1 MSDITL
7 LSIVDSEDKTIFED
21 DNYIIPLYQR
31 AFAWSDKEITQLI
44 DDIYD
49 FEAEKYYIGSLIIN
63 VNSNGLY
70 EVIDGQQRLAALYLL
85 LNYLGYRWEKDRLRY
100 ECREKSNYTLNSLL
114 PDEDDKNKPV
124 DEDKIEQTLIKGR
137 DIIDQKFRA
146 DKIDTEKFKEKLKNV
161 KLFRIEVPPHTDLNR
176 YFEIMNVRGEQLAQH
191 DILKA
196 ELIGMMDQSDAD
208 AQKAFS
214 VVWDACRN
222 MDGYVQMH
230 FTKQQREALFGGDW
244 DWLNIDNIF
253 SLKSDDCSVHPQTAI
268 KIIEN
273 KEPIQV
279 WDGDDE
285 AGNRIR
291 FESIIDFPFF
301 LLHVLKVFVSVEFNE
316 YFSAIPE
323 LLDDKKLLKTFT
335 DIIDKW
341 KSNGK
346 SSKEF
351 SLKFIKYLL
360 KCRFL
365 FDKYIIKREYK
376 NEDTTGSWSLKELKV
391 SGARSK
397 KKPYYRDTYFGEL
410 NEWKTTYSS
419 RTVTNLML
427 QSCLRVSY
435 TSPKI
440 MHWITELLKWLN
452 VDDNLKKLSQFESQI
467 EIIAQKPVIKFITDK
482 NYTQGV
488 NTPHIVLN
496 YLDYLLW
503 TKRSDAKYKGSGFVG
518 GFNNGGRDA
527 LKGDNSISNGAYWG
541 FIAKGEDND
550 EVRNRAAKMMLGAN
564 GYDGCPWNPLQ
575 NVNYVSCHD
584 NYTLFDQLNYT
595 LSDDG
600 GVTEPDIKTVAKAS
614 VSVNGMVLMS
624 NGISFINGGEELFR
638 TKIEYA
644 EKTQPDEVMMYGKR
658 ITHNSYKSSD
668 LTNAYDYS
676 RKAELYDYF
685 KMYCDLIDLKKELS
699 FSQEIVTWDDSTRT
713 YESGDAVNL
722 ETVNTHDCQ
731 LAIYRKGKDGSAY
744 HVLLTARKDAGT
756 YYCEGTTVFNNS
768 GSEVNSAQ
776 DGFDANGPYSLVIIK
791 G

>member
-7 LSIVDSEDKTIFED
+7 LSIIDSEDKTIFED

-49 FEAEKYYIGSLIIN
+49 FEADKYYIGSLIIN
-63 VNSNGLY
+63 INSNGLY
-70 EVIDGQQRLAALYLL
+70 EVIDGQQRLTALFLL
-85 LNYLGYRWEKDRLRY
+85 LNYLGYRWKEDRLRY
-100 ECREKSNYTLNSLL
+100 ECREKSNYTLNFLNSLL
-114 PDEDDKNKPV
+114 PNEGYKNKLV
-124 DEDKIEQTLIKGR
+124 DEDKIEQALIKGW

-176 YFEIMNVRGEQLAQH
+176 YFEIMNVRGEQLEQH

-196 ELIGMMDQSDAD
+196 KLMKPLEANEQI
-208 AQKAFS
+208 AFS
-214 VVWDACRN
+214 IVWNACRDMN
-222 MDGYVQMH
+222 GYVQMH
-230 FTKQQREALFGGDW
+230 FNKQQRELLFGGDW

-253 SLKSDDCSVHPQTAI
+253 SLTADDGSVHPQTAI

-301 LLHVLKVFVSVEFNE
+301 LLHVLKVFVATEFNE

-335 DIIDKW
+335 NIIDKL
-341 KSNGK
+341 KSN
-346 SSKEF
+346 KEF

-410 NEWKTTYSS
+410 NEWKTTYSP

-435 TSPKI
+435 TSQKI

-452 VDDNLKKLSQFESQI
+452 VDDNLKKLSQFENQI
-467 EIIAQKPVIKFITDK
+467 EIIAQEPVIKFITDK
-482 NYTQGV
+482 DYMQGV

-503 TKRSDAKYKGSGFVG
+503 TKRSDDEYKGLNFDEFSFE
-518 GFNNGGRDA
+518 FR
-527 LKGDNSISNGAYWG
+527 NSVEHWYPQHPSSQSFDSWADVDKFGNLCI
-541 FIAKGEDND
+541 IQ
-550 EVRNRAAKMMLGAN
+550 R
-564 GYDGCPWNPLQ
+564 
-575 NVNYVSCHD
+575 NVNSKFS
-584 NYTLFDQLNYT
+584 N
-595 LSDDG
+595 LSP
-600 GVTEPDIKTVAKAS
+600 TS
-614 VSVNGMVLMS
+614 
-624 NGISFINGGEELFR
+624 
-638 TKIEYA
+638 
-644 EKTQPDEVMMYGKR
+644 
-658 ITHNSYKSSD
+658 
-668 LTNAYDYS
+668 
-676 RKAELYDYF
+676 
-685 KMYCDLIDLKKELS
+685 KK
-699 FSQEIVTWDDSTRT
+699 
-713 YESGDAVNL
+713 
-722 ETVNTHDCQ
+722 
-731 LAIYRKGKDGSAY
+731 
-744 HVLLTARKDAGT
+744 GT
-756 YYCEGTTVFNNS
+756 YHQMIEKGSLKMRVMSALTKDDTAWKETICDDHEGKMLKLLKVACNI
-768 GSEVNSAQ
+768 A
-776 DGFDANGPYSLVIIK
+776 
-791 G
+791 

>member
-7 LSIVDSEDKTIFED
+7 LSIIDSKDKTIFED

-31 AFAWSDKEITQLI
+31 AFAWSDKEISQLI

-70 EVIDGQQRLAALYLL
+70 EVIDGQQRLTALYLL
-85 LNYLGYRWEKDRLRY
+85 LNYLGYRWKEERLRY
-100 ECREKSNYTLNSLL
+100 ECREKSNYTLNFLNSLS
-114 PDEDDKNKPV
+114 PNEDNRNKSV
-124 DEDKIEQTLIKGR
+124 DEDKIEQNLIKGL
-137 DIIDQKFRA
+137 DIIEQKFRA
-146 DKIDTEKFKEKLKNV
+146 DKINAQKFKEKLKNV

-176 YFEIMNVRGEQLAQH
+176 YFEIMNVRGEQLEQH

-196 ELIGMMDQSDAD
+196 KLMEPLGPDEQT
-208 AQKAFS
+208 AFS
-214 VVWDACRN
+214 IVWDACRD
-222 MDGYVQMH
+222 MSGYVQMH
-230 FTKQQREALFGGDW
+230 FNKQQRELLFGGDW
-244 DWLNIDNIF
+244 DWLNIDNVF
-253 SLKSDDCSVHPQTAI
+253 SLKVDDGNVHPQTAI

-301 LLHVLKVFVSVEFNE
+301 LLHVLKVFVATEFNE

-335 DIIDKW
+335 NIIDKL
-341 KSNGK
+341 KSN
-346 SSKEF
+346 KEF

-410 NEWKTTYSS
+410 NEWKTTYSP

-452 VDDNLKKLSQFESQI
+452 VDDNLKKLSQFENQI
-467 EIIAQKPVIKFITDK
+467 EIIAQEPVIKFITDK
-482 NYTQGV
+482 NYMQGV

-503 TKRSDAKYKGSGFVG
+503 TKRSDDEYKGLNFDEFSFE
-518 GFNNGGRDA
+518 FR
-527 LKGDNSISNGAYWG
+527 NSVEHWYPQHPSSQSFDSWADVDKFGNLCI
-541 FIAKGEDND
+541 IQ
-550 EVRNRAAKMMLGAN
+550 R
-564 GYDGCPWNPLQ
+564 
-575 NVNYVSCHD
+575 NVNSKFS
-584 NYTLFDQLNYT
+584 N
-595 LSDDG
+595 LS
-600 GVTEPDIKTVAKAS
+600 PAS
-614 VSVNGMVLMS
+614 KKDTYRQMIEKGSLKLRLMS
-624 NGISFINGGEELFR
+624 SITEDDAEWKETICGKHEEAML
-638 TKIEYA
+638 KLL
-644 EKTQPDEVMMYGKR
+644 K
-658 ITHNSYKSSD
+658 
-668 LTNAYDYS
+668 NACNM
-676 RKAELYDYF
+676 A
-685 KMYCDLIDLKKELS
+685 
-699 FSQEIVTWDDSTRT
+699 
-713 YESGDAVNL
+713 
-722 ETVNTHDCQ
+722 
-731 LAIYRKGKDGSAY
+731 
-744 HVLLTARKDAGT
+744 
-756 YYCEGTTVFNNS
+756 
-768 GSEVNSAQ
+768 
-776 DGFDANGPYSLVIIK
+776 
-791 G
+791 

>member
-7 LSIVDSEDKTIFED
+7 LSIIDSEDKTIFED

-49 FEAEKYYIGSLIIN
+49 FEADKYYIGSLIIN
-63 VNSNGLY
+63 INSNGLY
-70 EVIDGQQRLAALYLL
+70 EVIDGQQRLTALFLL
-85 LNYLGYRWEKDRLRY
+85 LNYLGYRWKEDRLRY
-100 ECREKSNYTLNSLL
+100 ECREKSNYTLNFLNSLL
-114 PDEDDKNKPV
+114 PNEGNKNKLV
-124 DEDKIEQTLIKGR
+124 DEDKIEQALIKGW

-176 YFEIMNVRGEQLAQH
+176 YFEIMNVRGEQLEQH

-196 ELIGMMDQSDAD
+196 KLMKPLEANEQT
-208 AQKAFS
+208 AFS
-214 VVWDACRN
+214 IVWNACRDMN
-222 MDGYVQMH
+222 GYVQMH
-230 FTKQQREALFGGDW
+230 FNKQQRELLFGGDW

-253 SLKSDDCSVHPQTAI
+253 SLTADDGSVHPQTAI
-268 KIIEN
+268 TIIEN

-301 LLHVLKVFVSVEFNE
+301 LLHVLKVFVATEFNE

-335 DIIDKW
+335 NIIDKL
-341 KSNGK
+341 KSN
-346 SSKEF
+346 KEF
-351 SLKFIKYLL
+351 ALKFIKYLL

-410 NEWKTTYSS
+410 NEWKTTYSP

-452 VDDNLKKLSQFESQI
+452 VDDNLKKLSQFENQI
-467 EIIAQKPVIKFITDK
+467 EIIAQEPVIKFITDK
-482 NYTQGV
+482 DYMQGV

-503 TKRSDAKYKGSGFVG
+503 TKRSDDEYKGLNFDEFSFE
-518 GFNNGGRDA
+518 FR
-527 LKGDNSISNGAYWG
+527 NSVEHWYPQHPSSQSFDSWADVDKFGNLCI
-541 FIAKGEDND
+541 IQ
-550 EVRNRAAKMMLGAN
+550 R
-564 GYDGCPWNPLQ
+564 
-575 NVNYVSCHD
+575 NVNSKFS
-584 NYTLFDQLNYT
+584 N
-595 LSDDG
+595 LSP
-600 GVTEPDIKTVAKAS
+600 TS
-614 VSVNGMVLMS
+614 
-624 NGISFINGGEELFR
+624 
-638 TKIEYA
+638 
-644 EKTQPDEVMMYGKR
+644 
-658 ITHNSYKSSD
+658 
-668 LTNAYDYS
+668 
-676 RKAELYDYF
+676 
-685 KMYCDLIDLKKELS
+685 KK
-699 FSQEIVTWDDSTRT
+699 
-713 YESGDAVNL
+713 
-722 ETVNTHDCQ
+722 
-731 LAIYRKGKDGSAY
+731 
-744 HVLLTARKDAGT
+744 GT
-756 YYCEGTTVFNNS
+756 YHQMIEKGSLKMRVMSALTKDDTAWKETICDDHEGKMLKLLKVACNI
-768 GSEVNSAQ
+768 A
-776 DGFDANGPYSLVIIK
+776 
-791 G
+791 

>member
-7 LSIVDSEDKTIFED
+7 LSIIDSKDKTIFED

-31 AFAWSDKEITQLI
+31 AFAWSDKEISQLI

-70 EVIDGQQRLAALYLL
+70 EVIDGQQRLTALYLL
-85 LNYLGYRWEKDRLRY
+85 LNYLGYRWKEERLRY
-100 ECREKSNYTLNSLL
+100 ECREKSNYTLNFLNSLS
-114 PDEDDKNKPV
+114 PNEDNRNKSV
-124 DEDKIEQTLIKGR
+124 DEDKIEQNLIKGL
-137 DIIDQKFRA
+137 DIIEQKFRA
-146 DKIDTEKFKEKLKNV
+146 DKINAQKFKEKLKNV

-176 YFEIMNVRGEQLAQH
+176 YFEIMNVRGEQLEQH

-196 ELIGMMDQSDAD
+196 KLMEPLGPDEQT
-208 AQKAFS
+208 AFS
-214 VVWDACRN
+214 IVWDACRD
-222 MDGYVQMH
+222 MSGYVQMH
-230 FTKQQREALFGGDW
+230 FNKQQRELLFGGDW

-253 SLKSDDCSVHPQTAI
+253 SLTADDGSVHPQTAI

-279 WDGDDE
+279 WDRDDE

-301 LLHVLKVFVSVEFNE
+301 LLHVLKVFVATEYNE

-341 KSNGK
+341 KSD
-346 SSKEF
+346 KEF

-410 NEWKTTYSS
+410 NEWKTTYSP

-452 VDDNLKKLSQFESQI
+452 VDDNLKKLSQFENQI
-467 EIIAQKPVIKFITDK
+467 EIIAQEPVIKFITDK
-482 NYTQGV
+482 DYMQGV

-503 TKRSDAKYKGSGFVG
+503 TKRSDDEYKGLNFDEFSFE
-518 GFNNGGRDA
+518 FR
-527 LKGDNSISNGAYWG
+527 NSVEHWYPQHPSSQSFDSWADVDKFGNLCI
-541 FIAKGEDND
+541 IQ
-550 EVRNRAAKMMLGAN
+550 R
-564 GYDGCPWNPLQ
+564 
-575 NVNYVSCHD
+575 NVNSKFS
-584 NYTLFDQLNYT
+584 N
-595 LSDDG
+595 LSP
-600 GVTEPDIKTVAKAS
+600 TS
-614 VSVNGMVLMS
+614 
-624 NGISFINGGEELFR
+624 
-638 TKIEYA
+638 
-644 EKTQPDEVMMYGKR
+644 
-658 ITHNSYKSSD
+658 
-668 LTNAYDYS
+668 
-676 RKAELYDYF
+676 
-685 KMYCDLIDLKKELS
+685 KK
-699 FSQEIVTWDDSTRT
+699 
-713 YESGDAVNL
+713 
-722 ETVNTHDCQ
+722 
-731 LAIYRKGKDGSAY
+731 
-744 HVLLTARKDAGT
+744 GT
-756 YYCEGTTVFNNS
+756 YHQMIEKGSLKMRVMSALTKDDTAWKETICDDHEGKMLKLLKVACNI
-768 GSEVNSAQ
+768 A
-776 DGFDANGPYSLVIIK
+776 
-791 G
+791 

>member
-7 LSIVDSEDKTIFED
+7 LSIIDSKDKTIFED

-70 EVIDGQQRLAALYLL
+70 EVIDGQQRLTALYLL
-85 LNYLGYRWEKDRLRY
+85 LNYLDYRWENDRLRY
-100 ECREKSNYTLNSLL
+100 ECREKSNYTLNFLNSLS
-114 PDEDDKNKPV
+114 PNEDNRNKSV
-124 DEDKIEQTLIKGR
+124 DEDKIEQNLIKGL
-137 DIIDQKFRA
+137 DIIEQKFRA
-146 DKIDTEKFKEKLKNV
+146 DKINAQKFKEKLKNV

-176 YFEIMNVRGEQLAQH
+176 YFEIMNVRGEQLEQH

-196 ELIGMMDQSDAD
+196 KLMEPLGPDEQT
-208 AQKAFS
+208 AFS
-214 VVWDACRN
+214 IVWDACRD
-222 MDGYVQMH
+222 MSGYVQMH
-230 FTKQQREALFGGDW
+230 FNKQQRELLFGGDW

-253 SLKSDDCSVHPQTAI
+253 SLTADDGSVHPQTAI

-301 LLHVLKVFVSVEFNE
+301 LLHVLKVFVATEYNE

-341 KSNGK
+341 KSD
-346 SSKEF
+346 KEF

-410 NEWKTTYSS
+410 NEWKTTYSP

-452 VDDNLKKLSQFESQI
+452 VDDNLKKLSQFENQI
-467 EIIAQKPVIKFITDK
+467 EIIAQEPVIKFITDK
-482 NYTQGV
+482 NYMQGV

-503 TKRSDAKYKGSGFVG
+503 TKRSDDEYKGLNFDEFSFE
-518 GFNNGGRDA
+518 FR
-527 LKGDNSISNGAYWG
+527 NSVEHWYPQHPSSQSFDSWADVDKFGNLCI
-541 FIAKGEDND
+541 IQ
-550 EVRNRAAKMMLGAN
+550 R
-564 GYDGCPWNPLQ
+564 
-575 NVNYVSCHD
+575 NVNSKFS
-584 NYTLFDQLNYT
+584 N
-595 LSDDG
+595 LS
-600 GVTEPDIKTVAKAS
+600 PAS
-614 VSVNGMVLMS
+614 KKDTYRQMIEKGSLKLRLMS
-624 NGISFINGGEELFR
+624 SITEDDVEWKETICGKHEEAML
-638 TKIEYA
+638 KLL
-644 EKTQPDEVMMYGKR
+644 K
-658 ITHNSYKSSD
+658 
-668 LTNAYDYS
+668 NACNM
-676 RKAELYDYF
+676 A
-685 KMYCDLIDLKKELS
+685 
-699 FSQEIVTWDDSTRT
+699 
-713 YESGDAVNL
+713 
-722 ETVNTHDCQ
+722 
-731 LAIYRKGKDGSAY
+731 
-744 HVLLTARKDAGT
+744 
-756 YYCEGTTVFNNS
+756 
-768 GSEVNSAQ
+768 
-776 DGFDANGPYSLVIIK
+776 
-791 G
+791 

>member
-7 LSIVDSEDKTIFED
+7 LSIIDSKDKTIFED

-70 EVIDGQQRLAALYLL
+70 EVIDGQQRLTALYLL
-85 LNYLGYRWEKDRLRY
+85 LNYLDYRWENDRLRY
-100 ECREKSNYTLNSLL
+100 ECREKSNYTLNFLNSLS
-114 PDEDDKNKPV
+114 PNEDNRNKSV
-124 DEDKIEQTLIKGR
+124 DEDKIEQNLIKGL
-137 DIIDQKFRA
+137 DIIEQKFRA
-146 DKIDTEKFKEKLKNV
+146 DKINAQKFKEKLKNV

-176 YFEIMNVRGEQLAQH
+176 YFEIMNVRGEQLEQH

-196 ELIGMMDQSDAD
+196 KLMEPLGPDEQT
-208 AQKAFS
+208 AFS
-214 VVWDACRN
+214 IVWDACRD
-222 MDGYVQMH
+222 MSGYVQMH
-230 FTKQQREALFGGDW
+230 FNKQQRELLFGGDW

-253 SLKSDDCSVHPQTAI
+253 SLTADDGSVHPQTAI

-279 WDGDDE
+279 WDRDDE

-301 LLHVLKVFVSVEFNE
+301 LLHVLKVFVATEYNE

-341 KSNGK
+341 KSD
-346 SSKEF
+346 KEF

-410 NEWKTTYSS
+410 NEWKTTYSP

-452 VDDNLKKLSQFESQI
+452 VDDNLKKLSQFENQI

-482 NYTQGV
+482 NYMQGV

-503 TKRSDAKYKGSGFVG
+503 TKRSDAKYKGLNFDE
-518 GFNNGGRDA
+518 FFFEFR
-527 LKGDNSISNGAYWG
+527 NSVEHWYPQHPSKQSFDSWADVDKFGNLCI
-541 FIAKGEDND
+541 IQ
-550 EVRNRAAKMMLGAN
+550 R
-564 GYDGCPWNPLQ
+564 
-575 NVNYVSCHD
+575 NVNSKFS
-584 NYTLFDQLNYT
+584 N
-595 LSDDG
+595 LS
-600 GVTEPDIKTVAKAS
+600 PAS
-614 VSVNGMVLMS
+614 KKDTYRQMIEKGSLKLRLMS
-624 NGISFINGGEELFR
+624 SITEDDAEWKETICGKHEEAML
-638 TKIEYA
+638 KLL
-644 EKTQPDEVMMYGKR
+644 K
-658 ITHNSYKSSD
+658 
-668 LTNAYDYS
+668 NACNM
-676 RKAELYDYF
+676 A
-685 KMYCDLIDLKKELS
+685 
-699 FSQEIVTWDDSTRT
+699 
-713 YESGDAVNL
+713 
-722 ETVNTHDCQ
+722 
-731 LAIYRKGKDGSAY
+731 
-744 HVLLTARKDAGT
+744 
-756 YYCEGTTVFNNS
+756 
-768 GSEVNSAQ
+768 
-776 DGFDANGPYSLVIIK
+776 
-791 G
+791 

>member
-7 LSIVDSEDKTIFED
+7 LSIIDSKDKTIFED

-31 AFAWSDKEITQLI
+31 AFAWSDKEISQLI

-70 EVIDGQQRLAALYLL
+70 EVIDGQQRLTALYLL
-85 LNYLGYRWEKDRLRY
+85 LNYLGYRWKEERLRY
-100 ECREKSNYTLNSLL
+100 ECREKSNYTLNFLNSLL
-114 PDEDDKNKPV
+114 PNEDNRNKSV
-124 DEDKIEQTLIKGR
+124 DEDKIEQNLIEGR
-137 DIIDQKFRA
+137 DIIEQKFRA
-146 DKIDTEKFKEKLKNV
+146 DKIDKEKFKGKLKNV

-176 YFEIMNVRGEQLAQH
+176 YFEIMNVRGEQLEQH

-196 ELIGMMDQSDAD
+196 KLMEPLGPDEQT
-208 AQKAFS
+208 AFS
-214 VVWDACRN
+214 IVWDACRD
-222 MDGYVQMH
+222 MSGYVQMH
-230 FTKQQREALFGGDW
+230 FNKQQRELLFGGDW
-244 DWLNIDNIF
+244 DWLNIDNVF
-253 SLKSDDCSVHPQTAI
+253 SLKVDDGNVHPQTAI

-301 LLHVLKVFVSVEFNE
+301 LLHVLKVFVAKEYNE

-341 KSNGK
+341 KSV
-346 SSKEF
+346 KEF

-410 NEWKTTYSS
+410 NEWKTTYSP

-427 QSCLRVSY
+427 ESCLRVSY

-452 VDDNLKKLSQFESQI
+452 VDDNLKKLSQFENQI

-482 NYTQGV
+482 NYMQGV

-503 TKRSDAKYKGSGFVG
+503 TKRSDDEYKGLNLDEFSFE
-518 GFNNGGRDA
+518 FR
-527 LKGDNSISNGAYWG
+527 NSVEHWYPQHPSSQSFDSWADVDKFGNLCI
-541 FIAKGEDND
+541 IQ
-550 EVRNRAAKMMLGAN
+550 R
-564 GYDGCPWNPLQ
+564 
-575 NVNYVSCHD
+575 NVNSKFS
-584 NYTLFDQLNYT
+584 N
-595 LSDDG
+595 LSP
-600 GVTEPDIKTVAKAS
+600 TS
-614 VSVNGMVLMS
+614 
-624 NGISFINGGEELFR
+624 
-638 TKIEYA
+638 
-644 EKTQPDEVMMYGKR
+644 
-658 ITHNSYKSSD
+658 
-668 LTNAYDYS
+668 
-676 RKAELYDYF
+676 
-685 KMYCDLIDLKKELS
+685 KK
-699 FSQEIVTWDDSTRT
+699 
-713 YESGDAVNL
+713 
-722 ETVNTHDCQ
+722 
-731 LAIYRKGKDGSAY
+731 
-744 HVLLTARKDAGT
+744 GT
-756 YYCEGTTVFNNS
+756 YHQMIEK
-768 GSEVNSAQ
+768 GSLKLRVMSALTK
-776 DGFDANGPYSLVIIK
+776 DDTAWKETICDDHEDKMLKLLKVACNIA
-791 G
+791 

>member
-7 LSIVDSEDKTIFED
+7 LSIIDSEDKTIFED

-49 FEAEKYYIGSLIIN
+49 FEADKYYIGSLIIN
-63 VNSNGLY
+63 INSNGLY
-70 EVIDGQQRLAALYLL
+70 EVIDGQQRLTALFLL
-85 LNYLGYRWEKDRLRY
+85 LNYLGYRWKEDRLRY
-100 ECREKSNYTLNSLL
+100 ECREKSNYTLNFLNSLL
-114 PDEDDKNKPV
+114 PNEGYKNKLV
-124 DEDKIEQTLIKGR
+124 DEDKIEQALIKGW

-176 YFEIMNVRGEQLAQH
+176 YFEIMNVRGEQLEQH

-196 ELIGMMDQSDAD
+196 KLMKPLEANEQT
-208 AQKAFS
+208 AFS
-214 VVWDACRN
+214 IVWNACRDMN
-222 MDGYVQMH
+222 GYVQMH
-230 FTKQQREALFGGDW
+230 FNKQQRELLFGGDW

-253 SLKSDDCSVHPQTAI
+253 SLTADDGSVHPQTAI

-301 LLHVLKVFVSVEFNE
+301 LLHVLKVFVATEFNE

-335 DIIDKW
+335 NIIDKL
-341 KSNGK
+341 KSN
-346 SSKEF
+346 KEF

-410 NEWKTTYSS
+410 NEWKTTYSP

-452 VDDNLKKLSQFESQI
+452 VDDNLKKLSQFENQI
-467 EIIAQKPVIKFITDK
+467 EIIAQEPVIKFITDK
-482 NYTQGV
+482 DYMQGV

-503 TKRSDAKYKGSGFVG
+503 TKRSDDEYKGLNFDEFSFE
-518 GFNNGGRDA
+518 FR
-527 LKGDNSISNGAYWG
+527 NSVEHWYPQHPSSQSFDSWADVDKFGNLCI
-541 FIAKGEDND
+541 IQ
-550 EVRNRAAKMMLGAN
+550 R
-564 GYDGCPWNPLQ
+564 
-575 NVNYVSCHD
+575 NVNSKFS
-584 NYTLFDQLNYT
+584 N
-595 LSDDG
+595 LSP
-600 GVTEPDIKTVAKAS
+600 TS
-614 VSVNGMVLMS
+614 
-624 NGISFINGGEELFR
+624 
-638 TKIEYA
+638 
-644 EKTQPDEVMMYGKR
+644 
-658 ITHNSYKSSD
+658 
-668 LTNAYDYS
+668 
-676 RKAELYDYF
+676 
-685 KMYCDLIDLKKELS
+685 KK
-699 FSQEIVTWDDSTRT
+699 
-713 YESGDAVNL
+713 
-722 ETVNTHDCQ
+722 
-731 LAIYRKGKDGSAY
+731 
-744 HVLLTARKDAGT
+744 GT
-756 YYCEGTTVFNNS
+756 YHQMIEKGSLKMRVMSALTKDDTAWKETICDDHEGKMLKLLKVACNI
-768 GSEVNSAQ
+768 A
-776 DGFDANGPYSLVIIK
+776 
-791 G
+791 

>member
-7 LSIVDSEDKTIFED
+7 LSIIDSKDKTIFED

-49 FEAEKYYIGSLIIN
+49 FEAEKYYIGSLIVN

-70 EVIDGQQRLAALYLL
+70 EVIDGQQRLTALYLL
-85 LNYLGYRWEKDRLRY
+85 LNYLDYRWENDRLRY
-100 ECREKSNYTLNSLL
+100 ECREKSNYTLSFLNSLS
-114 PDEDDKNKPV
+114 PNEDNRNKSV
-124 DEDKIEQTLIKGR
+124 DEDKIEQNLIKGL
-137 DIIDQKFRA
+137 DIIEQKFRA
-146 DKIDTEKFKEKLKNV
+146 DKINAQKFKEKLKNV

-176 YFEIMNVRGEQLAQH
+176 YFEIMNVRGEQLEQH

-196 ELIGMMDQSDAD
+196 KLMEPLGPDEQT
-208 AQKAFS
+208 AFS
-214 VVWDACRN
+214 IVWDACRD
-222 MDGYVQMH
+222 MSGYVQMH
-230 FTKQQREALFGGDW
+230 FNKQQRELLFGGDW

-253 SLKSDDCSVHPQTAI
+253 SLTADDGSVHPQTAI

-301 LLHVLKVFVSVEFNE
+301 LLHVLKVFVATEYNE

-341 KSNGK
+341 KSD
-346 SSKEF
+346 KEC

-410 NEWKTTYSS
+410 NEWKTTYSP

-452 VDDNLKKLSQFESQI
+452 VDDNLKKLSQFENQI
-467 EIIAQKPVIKFITDK
+467 EIIAQEPVIKFITDK
-482 NYTQGV
+482 NYMQGV

-503 TKRSDAKYKGSGFVG
+503 TKRSDDEYKGLNFDEFSFE
-518 GFNNGGRDA
+518 FR
-527 LKGDNSISNGAYWG
+527 NSVEHWYPQHPSSQSFDSWADVDKFGNLCI
-541 FIAKGEDND
+541 IQ
-550 EVRNRAAKMMLGAN
+550 R
-564 GYDGCPWNPLQ
+564 
-575 NVNYVSCHD
+575 NVNSKFS
-584 NYTLFDQLNYT
+584 N
-595 LSDDG
+595 LS
-600 GVTEPDIKTVAKAS
+600 PAS
-614 VSVNGMVLMS
+614 KKDTYRQMIEKGSLKLRLMS
-624 NGISFINGGEELFR
+624 SITEDDAEWKETICGKHEEAML
-638 TKIEYA
+638 KLL
-644 EKTQPDEVMMYGKR
+644 K
-658 ITHNSYKSSD
+658 
-668 LTNAYDYS
+668 NACNM
-676 RKAELYDYF
+676 A
-685 KMYCDLIDLKKELS
+685 
-699 FSQEIVTWDDSTRT
+699 
-713 YESGDAVNL
+713 
-722 ETVNTHDCQ
+722 
-731 LAIYRKGKDGSAY
+731 
-744 HVLLTARKDAGT
+744 
-756 YYCEGTTVFNNS
+756 
-768 GSEVNSAQ
+768 
-776 DGFDANGPYSLVIIK
+776 
-791 G
+791 

>member
-7 LSIVDSEDKTIFED
+7 LSIIDSEDKTIFED

-49 FEAEKYYIGSLIIN
+49 FEADKYYIGSLIIN
-63 VNSNGLY
+63 INSNGLY
-70 EVIDGQQRLAALYLL
+70 EVIDGQQRLTALFLL
-85 LNYLGYRWEKDRLRY
+85 LNYLGYRWKEDRLRY
-100 ECREKSNYTLNSLL
+100 ECREKSNYTLNFLNSLL
-114 PDEDDKNKPV
+114 PNEGYKNKLV
-124 DEDKIEQTLIKGR
+124 DEDKIEQALIKGW

-176 YFEIMNVRGEQLAQH
+176 YFEIMNVRGEQLEQH

-196 ELIGMMDQSDAD
+196 KLMKPLEANEQT
-208 AQKAFS
+208 AFS
-214 VVWDACRN
+214 IVWNACRDMN
-222 MDGYVQMH
+222 GYVQMH
-230 FTKQQREALFGGDW
+230 FNKQQRELLFGGDW

-253 SLKSDDCSVHPQTAI
+253 SLTADDGSVHPQTAI

-301 LLHVLKVFVSVEFNE
+301 LLHVLKVFVATEFNE

-335 DIIDKW
+335 NIIDKL
-341 KSNGK
+341 KSN
-346 SSKEF
+346 KEF

-410 NEWKTTYSS
+410 NEWKTTYSP

-435 TSPKI
+435 TSQKI

-452 VDDNLKKLSQFESQI
+452 VDDNLKKLSQFENQI
-467 EIIAQKPVIKFITDK
+467 EIIAQEPVIKFITDK
-482 NYTQGV
+482 NYMQGV

-503 TKRSDAKYKGSGFVG
+503 TKRSDDEYKGLNFDEFSFE
-518 GFNNGGRDA
+518 FR
-527 LKGDNSISNGAYWG
+527 NSVEHWYPQHPSSQSFDSWADVDKFGNLCI
-541 FIAKGEDND
+541 IQ
-550 EVRNRAAKMMLGAN
+550 R
-564 GYDGCPWNPLQ
+564 
-575 NVNYVSCHD
+575 NVNSKFS
-584 NYTLFDQLNYT
+584 N
-595 LSDDG
+595 LSP
-600 GVTEPDIKTVAKAS
+600 TS
-614 VSVNGMVLMS
+614 
-624 NGISFINGGEELFR
+624 
-638 TKIEYA
+638 
-644 EKTQPDEVMMYGKR
+644 
-658 ITHNSYKSSD
+658 
-668 LTNAYDYS
+668 
-676 RKAELYDYF
+676 
-685 KMYCDLIDLKKELS
+685 KK
-699 FSQEIVTWDDSTRT
+699 
-713 YESGDAVNL
+713 
-722 ETVNTHDCQ
+722 
-731 LAIYRKGKDGSAY
+731 
-744 HVLLTARKDAGT
+744 GT
-756 YYCEGTTVFNNS
+756 YHQMIEKGSLKMRVMSALTKDDTAWKETICDDHEGKMLKLLKVACNI
-768 GSEVNSAQ
+768 A
-776 DGFDANGPYSLVIIK
+776 
-791 G
+791 

>member
-7 LSIVDSEDKTIFED
+7 LSIIDSKDKTIFED

-31 AFAWSDKEITQLI
+31 AFAWSDKEISQLI

-70 EVIDGQQRLAALYLL
+70 EVIDGQQRLTALYLL
-85 LNYLGYRWEKDRLRY
+85 LNYLDYRWENDRLRY
-100 ECREKSNYTLNSLL
+100 ECREKSNYTLNFLNSLS
-114 PDEDDKNKPV
+114 PNEDNRNKSV
-124 DEDKIEQTLIKGR
+124 DEDKIEQNLIKGL
-137 DIIDQKFRA
+137 DLIEQKFRA
-146 DKIDTEKFKEKLKNV
+146 DKINAQKFKEKLKNV

-176 YFEIMNVRGEQLAQH
+176 YFEIMNVRGEQLEQH

-196 ELIGMMDQSDAD
+196 KLMEPLGPDEQT
-208 AQKAFS
+208 AFS
-214 VVWDACRN
+214 IVWDACRD
-222 MDGYVQMH
+222 MSGYVQMH
-230 FTKQQREALFGGDW
+230 FNKQQRELLFGGDW

-253 SLKSDDCSVHPQTAI
+253 SLTADDGSVHPQTAI

-279 WDGDDE
+279 WDRDDE

-301 LLHVLKVFVSVEFNE
+301 LLHVLKVFVATEYNE

-341 KSNGK
+341 KSD
-346 SSKEF
+346 KEF

-410 NEWKTTYSS
+410 NEWKTTYSP

-452 VDDNLKKLSQFESQI
+452 VDDNLKKLSQFENQI
-467 EIIAQKPVIKFITDK
+467 EIIAQEPVIKFITDK
-482 NYTQGV
+482 NYMQGV

-503 TKRSDAKYKGSGFVG
+503 TKRSDDEYKGLNFDEFSFE
-518 GFNNGGRDA
+518 FR
-527 LKGDNSISNGAYWG
+527 NSVEHWYPQHPSSQSFDSWADVDKFGNLCI
-541 FIAKGEDND
+541 IQ
-550 EVRNRAAKMMLGAN
+550 R
-564 GYDGCPWNPLQ
+564 
-575 NVNYVSCHD
+575 NVNSKFS
-584 NYTLFDQLNYT
+584 N
-595 LSDDG
+595 LS
-600 GVTEPDIKTVAKAS
+600 PAS
-614 VSVNGMVLMS
+614 KKDTYRQMIEKGSLKLRLMS
-624 NGISFINGGEELFR
+624 SITEDDAEWKETICGKHEEAML
-638 TKIEYA
+638 KLL
-644 EKTQPDEVMMYGKR
+644 K
-658 ITHNSYKSSD
+658 
-668 LTNAYDYS
+668 NACNM
-676 RKAELYDYF
+676 A
-685 KMYCDLIDLKKELS
+685 
-699 FSQEIVTWDDSTRT
+699 
-713 YESGDAVNL
+713 
-722 ETVNTHDCQ
+722 
-731 LAIYRKGKDGSAY
+731 
-744 HVLLTARKDAGT
+744 
-756 YYCEGTTVFNNS
+756 
-768 GSEVNSAQ
+768 
-776 DGFDANGPYSLVIIK
+776 
-791 G
+791 

>member
-7 LSIVDSEDKTIFED
+7 LSIIDSKDKTIFED

-70 EVIDGQQRLAALYLL
+70 EVIDGQQRLTALYLL
-85 LNYLGYRWEKDRLRY
+85 LNYLDYRWENDRLRY
-100 ECREKSNYTLNSLL
+100 ECREKSNYTLNFLNSLS
-114 PDEDDKNKPV
+114 PNEDNRNKSV
-124 DEDKIEQTLIKGR
+124 DEDKIEQNLIKGL
-137 DIIDQKFRA
+137 DLIEQKFRA
-146 DKIDTEKFKEKLKNV
+146 DKINAQKFKEKLKNV

-176 YFEIMNVRGEQLAQH
+176 YFEIMNVRGEQLEQH

-196 ELIGMMDQSDAD
+196 KLMEPLGPDEQT
-208 AQKAFS
+208 AFS
-214 VVWDACRN
+214 IVWDACRD
-222 MDGYVQMH
+222 MSGYVQMH
-230 FTKQQREALFGGDW
+230 FNKQQRELLFGGDW

-253 SLKSDDCSVHPQTAI
+253 SLTADDGSVHPQTAI

-279 WDGDDE
+279 WDRDDE

-301 LLHVLKVFVSVEFNE
+301 LLHVLKVFVATEYNE

-341 KSNGK
+341 KSD
-346 SSKEF
+346 KEF

-410 NEWKTTYSS
+410 NEWKTTYSP

-452 VDDNLKKLSQFESQI
+452 VDDNLKKLSQFENQI
-467 EIIAQKPVIKFITDK
+467 EIIAQEPVIKFITDK
-482 NYTQGV
+482 NYMQGV

-503 TKRSDAKYKGSGFVG
+503 TKRSDDEYKGLNFDEFSFE
-518 GFNNGGRDA
+518 FR
-527 LKGDNSISNGAYWG
+527 NSVEHWYPQHPSSQSFDSWADVDKFGNLCI
-541 FIAKGEDND
+541 IQ
-550 EVRNRAAKMMLGAN
+550 R
-564 GYDGCPWNPLQ
+564 
-575 NVNYVSCHD
+575 NVNSKFS
-584 NYTLFDQLNYT
+584 N
-595 LSDDG
+595 LS
-600 GVTEPDIKTVAKAS
+600 PAS
-614 VSVNGMVLMS
+614 KKDTYRQMIEKGSLKLRLMS
-624 NGISFINGGEELFR
+624 SITEDDAEWKETICGKHEEAML
-638 TKIEYA
+638 KLL
-644 EKTQPDEVMMYGKR
+644 K
-658 ITHNSYKSSD
+658 
-668 LTNAYDYS
+668 NACNM
-676 RKAELYDYF
+676 A
-685 KMYCDLIDLKKELS
+685 
-699 FSQEIVTWDDSTRT
+699 
-713 YESGDAVNL
+713 
-722 ETVNTHDCQ
+722 
-731 LAIYRKGKDGSAY
+731 
-744 HVLLTARKDAGT
+744 
-756 YYCEGTTVFNNS
+756 
-768 GSEVNSAQ
+768 
-776 DGFDANGPYSLVIIK
+776 
-791 G
+791 

>member
-7 LSIVDSEDKTIFED
+7 LSIIDSEDKTIFED

-49 FEAEKYYIGSLIIN
+49 FEADKYYIGSLIIN
-63 VNSNGLY
+63 INSNGLY
-70 EVIDGQQRLAALYLL
+70 EVIDGQQRLTALFLL
-85 LNYLGYRWEKDRLRY
+85 LNYLGYRWKEDRLRY
-100 ECREKSNYTLNSLL
+100 ECREKSNYTLNFLNSLL
-114 PDEDDKNKPV
+114 PNEGYKNKLV
-124 DEDKIEQTLIKGR
+124 DEDKIEQALIKGW

-146 DKIDTEKFKEKLKNV
+146 GKIDTEKFKEKLKNV

-176 YFEIMNVRGEQLAQH
+176 YFEIMNVRGEQLEQH

-196 ELIGMMDQSDAD
+196 KLMKPLEANEQT
-208 AQKAFS
+208 AFS
-214 VVWDACRN
+214 IVWNACRDMN
-222 MDGYVQMH
+222 GYVQMH
-230 FTKQQREALFGGDW
+230 FNKQQRELLFGGDW

-253 SLKSDDCSVHPQTAI
+253 SLTADDGSVPPQTAI

-301 LLHVLKVFVSVEFNE
+301 LLHVLKVFVATEFNE

-335 DIIDKW
+335 NIIDKL
-341 KSNGK
+341 KSN
-346 SSKEF
+346 KEF

-410 NEWKTTYSS
+410 NEWKTTYSP

-435 TSPKI
+435 TSQKI

-452 VDDNLKKLSQFESQI
+452 VDDNLKKLSQFENQI
-467 EIIAQKPVIKFITDK
+467 EIIAQEPVIKFITDK
-482 NYTQGV
+482 DYMQGV

-503 TKRSDAKYKGSGFVG
+503 TKRSDDEYKGLNFDEFSFE
-518 GFNNGGRDA
+518 FR
-527 LKGDNSISNGAYWG
+527 NSVEHWYPQHPSSQSFDSWADVDKFGNLCI
-541 FIAKGEDND
+541 IQ
-550 EVRNRAAKMMLGAN
+550 R
-564 GYDGCPWNPLQ
+564 
-575 NVNYVSCHD
+575 NVN
-584 NYTLFDQLNYT
+584 
-595 LSDDG
+595 
-600 GVTEPDIKTVAKAS
+600 
-614 VSVNGMVLMS
+614 
-624 NGISFINGGEELFR
+624 
-638 TKIEYA
+638 
-644 EKTQPDEVMMYGKR
+644 
-658 ITHNSYKSSD
+658 
-668 LTNAYDYS
+668 
-676 RKAELYDYF
+676 
-685 KMYCDLIDLKKELS
+685 
-699 FSQEIVTWDDSTRT
+699 
-713 YESGDAVNL
+713 
-722 ETVNTHDCQ
+722 
-731 LAIYRKGKDGSAY
+731 
-744 HVLLTARKDAGT
+744 
-756 YYCEGTTVFNNS
+756 
-768 GSEVNSAQ
+768 
-776 DGFDANGPYSLVIIK
+776 
-791 G
+791 

>member
-7 LSIVDSEDKTIFED
+7 LSIIDSKDKTIFED

-31 AFAWSDKEITQLI
+31 AFAWSDKEISQLI

-70 EVIDGQQRLAALYLL
+70 EVIDGQQRLTALYLL
-85 LNYLGYRWEKDRLRY
+85 LNYLGYRWKEERLRY
-100 ECREKSNYTLNSLL
+100 ECREKSNYTLNFLNSLL
-114 PDEDDKNKPV
+114 PNEDNRNKSV
-124 DEDKIEQTLIKGR
+124 DEDKIEQNLIEGR
-137 DIIDQKFRA
+137 DIIEQKFRA
-146 DKIDTEKFKEKLKNV
+146 DKIDKEKFKGKLKNV

-176 YFEIMNVRGEQLAQH
+176 YFEIMNVRGEQLEQH

-196 ELIGMMDQSDAD
+196 KLMEPLGPDEQT
-208 AQKAFS
+208 AFS
-214 VVWDACRN
+214 IVWDACRD
-222 MDGYVQMH
+222 MSGYVQMH
-230 FTKQQREALFGGDW
+230 FNKQQRELLFGGDW
-244 DWLNIDNIF
+244 DWLNIDNVF
-253 SLKSDDCSVHPQTAI
+253 SLKVDDGNVHPQTAI

-301 LLHVLKVFVSVEFNE
+301 LLHVLKVFVAKEYNE

-335 DIIDKW
+335 DIIDRW
-341 KSNGK
+341 KSV
-346 SSKEF
+346 KEF

-410 NEWKTTYSS
+410 NEWKTTYSP

-427 QSCLRVSY
+427 ESCLRVSY

-452 VDDNLKKLSQFESQI
+452 VDDNLKKLSQFENQI
-467 EIIAQKPVIKFITDK
+467 EIIAQEPVIKFITDK
-482 NYTQGV
+482 NYMQGV

-503 TKRSDAKYKGSGFVG
+503 TKRSDDEYKGLNLDEFSFE
-518 GFNNGGRDA
+518 FR
-527 LKGDNSISNGAYWG
+527 NSVEHWYPQHPSSQSFDSWADVDKFGNLCI
-541 FIAKGEDND
+541 IQ
-550 EVRNRAAKMMLGAN
+550 R
-564 GYDGCPWNPLQ
+564 
-575 NVNYVSCHD
+575 NVNSKFS
-584 NYTLFDQLNYT
+584 N
-595 LSDDG
+595 LSP
-600 GVTEPDIKTVAKAS
+600 TS
-614 VSVNGMVLMS
+614 
-624 NGISFINGGEELFR
+624 
-638 TKIEYA
+638 
-644 EKTQPDEVMMYGKR
+644 
-658 ITHNSYKSSD
+658 
-668 LTNAYDYS
+668 
-676 RKAELYDYF
+676 
-685 KMYCDLIDLKKELS
+685 KK
-699 FSQEIVTWDDSTRT
+699 
-713 YESGDAVNL
+713 
-722 ETVNTHDCQ
+722 
-731 LAIYRKGKDGSAY
+731 
-744 HVLLTARKDAGT
+744 GT
-756 YYCEGTTVFNNS
+756 YHQMIEK
-768 GSEVNSAQ
+768 GSLKLRVMSALTK
-776 DGFDANGPYSLVIIK
+776 DDTAWKETICDDHEDKMLKLLKVACNIA
-791 G
+791 

>member
-7 LSIVDSEDKTIFED
+7 LSIIDSEDKTIFED

-49 FEAEKYYIGSLIIN
+49 FEADKYYIGSLIIN
-63 VNSNGLY
+63 INSNGLY
-70 EVIDGQQRLAALYLL
+70 EVIDGQQRLTALFLL
-85 LNYLGYRWEKDRLRY
+85 LNYLGYRWKEDRLRY
-100 ECREKSNYTLNSLL
+100 ECREKSNYTLNFLNSLL
-114 PDEDDKNKPV
+114 PNEGYKNKLV
-124 DEDKIEQTLIKGR
+124 DEDKIEQALIKGW

-176 YFEIMNVRGEQLAQH
+176 YFEIMNVRGEQLEQH

-196 ELIGMMDQSDAD
+196 KLMKPLEANEQT
-208 AQKAFS
+208 AFS
-214 VVWDACRN
+214 IVWNACRDMN
-222 MDGYVQMH
+222 GYVQMH
-230 FTKQQREALFGGDW
+230 FNKQQRELLFGGDW

-253 SLKSDDCSVHPQTAI
+253 SLTADDGSVHPQTAI

-301 LLHVLKVFVSVEFNE
+301 LLHVLKVFVATEFNE

-335 DIIDKW
+335 NIIDKL
-341 KSNGK
+341 KSN
-346 SSKEF
+346 KEF

-410 NEWKTTYSS
+410 NEWKTTYSP

-435 TSPKI
+435 TSQKI

-452 VDDNLKKLSQFESQI
+452 VDDNLKKLSQFENQI
-467 EIIAQKPVIKFITDK
+467 EIIAQEPVIKFITDK
-482 NYTQGV
+482 DYMQGV

-503 TKRSDAKYKGSGFVG
+503 TKRSDDEYKGLNFDEFSFE
-518 GFNNGGRDA
+518 FR
-527 LKGDNSISNGAYWG
+527 NSVEHWYPQHPSSQSFDSWADVDKFGNLCI
-541 FIAKGEDND
+541 IQ
-550 EVRNRAAKMMLGAN
+550 R
-564 GYDGCPWNPLQ
+564 
-575 NVNYVSCHD
+575 NVNSKFS
-584 NYTLFDQLNYT
+584 N
-595 LSDDG
+595 LSP
-600 GVTEPDIKTVAKAS
+600 TS
-614 VSVNGMVLMS
+614 
-624 NGISFINGGEELFR
+624 
-638 TKIEYA
+638 
-644 EKTQPDEVMMYGKR
+644 
-658 ITHNSYKSSD
+658 
-668 LTNAYDYS
+668 
-676 RKAELYDYF
+676 
-685 KMYCDLIDLKKELS
+685 KK
-699 FSQEIVTWDDSTRT
+699 
-713 YESGDAVNL
+713 
-722 ETVNTHDCQ
+722 
-731 LAIYRKGKDGSAY
+731 
-744 HVLLTARKDAGT
+744 GT
-756 YYCEGTTVFNNS
+756 YHQMIEKGSLKMRVMSALTKDDTAWKETICDDHEGKMLKLLKVACNI
-768 GSEVNSAQ
+768 A
-776 DGFDANGPYSLVIIK
+776 
-791 G
+791 

>member
-7 LSIVDSEDKTIFED
+7 LSIIDSEDKTIFED

-49 FEAEKYYIGSLIIN
+49 FEADKYYIGSLIIN
-63 VNSNGLY
+63 INSNGLY
-70 EVIDGQQRLAALYLL
+70 EVIDGQQRLTALFLL
-85 LNYLGYRWEKDRLRY
+85 LNYLGYRWKEDRLRY
-100 ECREKSNYTLNSLL
+100 ECREKSNYTLNFLNSLL
-114 PDEDDKNKPV
+114 PNEGYKNKLV
-124 DEDKIEQTLIKGR
+124 DEDKIEQALIKGW

-146 DKIDTEKFKEKLKNV
+146 GKIDTEKFKEKLKNV

-176 YFEIMNVRGEQLAQH
+176 YFEIMNVRGEQLEQH

-196 ELIGMMDQSDAD
+196 KLMKPLEANEQT
-208 AQKAFS
+208 AFS
-214 VVWDACRN
+214 IVWNACRDMN
-222 MDGYVQMH
+222 GYVQMH
-230 FTKQQREALFGGDW
+230 FNKQQRELLFGGDW

-253 SLKSDDCSVHPQTAI
+253 SLTADDGSVPPQTAI

-301 LLHVLKVFVSVEFNE
+301 LLHVLKVFVATEFNE

-335 DIIDKW
+335 NIIDKL
-341 KSNGK
+341 KSN
-346 SSKEF
+346 KEF

-410 NEWKTTYSS
+410 NEWKTTYSP

-435 TSPKI
+435 TSQKI

-452 VDDNLKKLSQFESQI
+452 VDDNLKKLSQFENQI
-467 EIIAQKPVIKFITDK
+467 EIIAQEPVIKFITDK
-482 NYTQGV
+482 DYMQGV

-503 TKRSDAKYKGSGFVG
+503 TKRSDDEYKGLNFDEFSFE
-518 GFNNGGRDA
+518 FR
-527 LKGDNSISNGAYWG
+527 NSVEHWYPQHPSSQSFDSWADVDKFGNLCI
-541 FIAKGEDND
+541 IQ
-550 EVRNRAAKMMLGAN
+550 R
-564 GYDGCPWNPLQ
+564 
-575 NVNYVSCHD
+575 NVNSKFS
-584 NYTLFDQLNYT
+584 N
-595 LSDDG
+595 LSP
-600 GVTEPDIKTVAKAS
+600 TS
-614 VSVNGMVLMS
+614 
-624 NGISFINGGEELFR
+624 
-638 TKIEYA
+638 
-644 EKTQPDEVMMYGKR
+644 
-658 ITHNSYKSSD
+658 
-668 LTNAYDYS
+668 
-676 RKAELYDYF
+676 
-685 KMYCDLIDLKKELS
+685 KK
-699 FSQEIVTWDDSTRT
+699 
-713 YESGDAVNL
+713 
-722 ETVNTHDCQ
+722 
-731 LAIYRKGKDGSAY
+731 
-744 HVLLTARKDAGT
+744 GT
-756 YYCEGTTVFNNS
+756 YHQMIEKGSLKMRVMSALTKDDTAWKETICDDHEGKMLKLLKVACNI
-768 GSEVNSAQ
+768 A
-776 DGFDANGPYSLVIIK
+776 
-791 G
+791 

>member
-7 LSIVDSEDKTIFED
+7 LSIIDSEDKTIFED

-49 FEAEKYYIGSLIIN
+49 FEADKYYIGSLIIN
-63 VNSNGLY
+63 INSNGLY
-70 EVIDGQQRLAALYLL
+70 EVIDGQQRLTALFLL
-85 LNYLGYRWEKDRLRY
+85 LNYLGYRWKEDRLRY
-100 ECREKSNYTLNSLL
+100 ECREKSNYTLNFLNSLL
-114 PDEDDKNKPV
+114 PNEGYKNKLV
-124 DEDKIEQTLIKGR
+124 DEDKIEQALIKGW

-146 DKIDTEKFKEKLKNV
+146 GKIDTEKFKEKLKNV

-176 YFEIMNVRGEQLAQH
+176 YFEIMNVRGEQLEQH

-196 ELIGMMDQSDAD
+196 KLMKPLEANEQT
-208 AQKAFS
+208 AFS
-214 VVWDACRN
+214 IVWNACRDMN
-222 MDGYVQMH
+222 GYVQMH
-230 FTKQQREALFGGDW
+230 FNKQQRELLFGGDW

-253 SLKSDDCSVHPQTAI
+253 SLTADDGSVPPQTAI

-301 LLHVLKVFVSVEFNE
+301 LLHVLKVFVATEFNE

-335 DIIDKW
+335 NIIDKL
-341 KSNGK
+341 KSN
-346 SSKEF
+346 KEF

-410 NEWKTTYSS
+410 NEWKTTYSP
-419 RTVTNLML
+419 RTVTNLIL

-435 TSPKI
+435 TSQKI

-452 VDDNLKKLSQFESQI
+452 VDDNLKKLSQFENQI
-467 EIIAQKPVIKFITDK
+467 EIIAQEPVIKFITDK
-482 NYTQGV
+482 DYMQGV

-503 TKRSDAKYKGSGFVG
+503 TKRSDDEYKGLNFDEFSFE
-518 GFNNGGRDA
+518 FR
-527 LKGDNSISNGAYWG
+527 NSVEHWYPQHPSSQSFDSWADVDKFGNLCI
-541 FIAKGEDND
+541 IQ
-550 EVRNRAAKMMLGAN
+550 R
-564 GYDGCPWNPLQ
+564 
-575 NVNYVSCHD
+575 NVNSKFS
-584 NYTLFDQLNYT
+584 N
-595 LSDDG
+595 LSP
-600 GVTEPDIKTVAKAS
+600 TS
-614 VSVNGMVLMS
+614 
-624 NGISFINGGEELFR
+624 
-638 TKIEYA
+638 
-644 EKTQPDEVMMYGKR
+644 
-658 ITHNSYKSSD
+658 
-668 LTNAYDYS
+668 
-676 RKAELYDYF
+676 
-685 KMYCDLIDLKKELS
+685 KK
-699 FSQEIVTWDDSTRT
+699 
-713 YESGDAVNL
+713 
-722 ETVNTHDCQ
+722 
-731 LAIYRKGKDGSAY
+731 
-744 HVLLTARKDAGT
+744 GT
-756 YYCEGTTVFNNS
+756 YHQMIEKGSLKMRVMSALTKDDTAWKETICDDHEGKMLKLLKVACNI
-768 GSEVNSAQ
+768 A
-776 DGFDANGPYSLVIIK
+776 
-791 G
+791 

>member
-7 LSIVDSEDKTIFED
+7 LSIIDSEDKTIFED

-49 FEAEKYYIGSLIIN
+49 FEADKYYIGSLIIN
-63 VNSNGLY
+63 INSNGLY
-70 EVIDGQQRLAALYLL
+70 EVIDGQQRLTALFLL
-85 LNYLGYRWEKDRLRY
+85 LNYLGYRWKEDRLRY
-100 ECREKSNYTLNSLL
+100 ECREKSNYTLNFLNSLL
-114 PDEDDKNKPV
+114 PNEGYKNKLV
-124 DEDKIEQTLIKGR
+124 DEDKIEQALIKGW

-176 YFEIMNVRGEQLAQH
+176 YFEIMNVRGEQLEQH

-196 ELIGMMDQSDAD
+196 KLMKPLEANEQT
-208 AQKAFS
+208 AFS
-214 VVWDACRN
+214 IVWNACRDMN
-222 MDGYVQMH
+222 GYVQMH
-230 FTKQQREALFGGDW
+230 FNKQQRELLFGGDW

-253 SLKSDDCSVHPQTAI
+253 SLTADDGSVHPQTAI

-301 LLHVLKVFVSVEFNE
+301 LLHVLKVFVATEFNE

-335 DIIDKW
+335 NIIDKL
-341 KSNGK
+341 KSN
-346 SSKEF
+346 KEF

-410 NEWKTTYSS
+410 NEWKTTYSP
-419 RTVTNLML
+419 RTFTNLML

-435 TSPKI
+435 TSQKI

-452 VDDNLKKLSQFESQI
+452 VDDNLKKLSQFENQI
-467 EIIAQKPVIKFITDK
+467 EIIAQEPVIKFITDK
-482 NYTQGV
+482 DYMQGV

-503 TKRSDAKYKGSGFVG
+503 TKRSDDEYKGLNFDEFSFE
-518 GFNNGGRDA
+518 FR
-527 LKGDNSISNGAYWG
+527 NSVEHWYPQHPSSQSFDSWADVDKFGNLCI
-541 FIAKGEDND
+541 IQ
-550 EVRNRAAKMMLGAN
+550 R
-564 GYDGCPWNPLQ
+564 
-575 NVNYVSCHD
+575 NVNSKFS
-584 NYTLFDQLNYT
+584 N
-595 LSDDG
+595 LSP
-600 GVTEPDIKTVAKAS
+600 TS
-614 VSVNGMVLMS
+614 
-624 NGISFINGGEELFR
+624 
-638 TKIEYA
+638 
-644 EKTQPDEVMMYGKR
+644 
-658 ITHNSYKSSD
+658 
-668 LTNAYDYS
+668 
-676 RKAELYDYF
+676 
-685 KMYCDLIDLKKELS
+685 KK
-699 FSQEIVTWDDSTRT
+699 
-713 YESGDAVNL
+713 
-722 ETVNTHDCQ
+722 
-731 LAIYRKGKDGSAY
+731 
-744 HVLLTARKDAGT
+744 GT
-756 YYCEGTTVFNNS
+756 YHQMIEKGSLKMRVMSALTKDDTAWKETICDDHEGKMLKLLKVACNI
-768 GSEVNSAQ
+768 A
-776 DGFDANGPYSLVIIK
+776 
-791 G
+791 

>member
-7 LSIVDSEDKTIFED
+7 LSIIDSKDKTIFED

-70 EVIDGQQRLAALYLL
+70 EVIDGQQRLTALYLL
-85 LNYLGYRWEKDRLRY
+85 LNYLDYRWKEDRLRY
-100 ECREKSNYTLNSLL
+100 ECREKSNYTLNFLNSLS
-114 PDEDDKNKPV
+114 PNEDNRNKSV
-124 DEDKIEQTLIKGR
+124 DEDKIEQNLIKGL
-137 DIIDQKFRA
+137 DIIEQKFRA
-146 DKIDTEKFKEKLKNV
+146 DKINAQKFKEKLKNV

-176 YFEIMNVRGEQLAQH
+176 YFEIMNVRGEQLEQH

-196 ELIGMMDQSDAD
+196 KLMEPLAPDEQN
-208 AQKAFS
+208 AFS
-214 VVWDACRN
+214 IIWDACRDMN
-222 MDGYVQMH
+222 GYVQMH
-230 FTKQQREALFGGDW
+230 FNKQQRELLFGGDW
-244 DWLNIDNIF
+244 DWLNIDNVF
-253 SLKSDDCSVHPQTAI
+253 SLKVDDGSVHPQTAI

-273 KEPIQV
+273 REPIQV

-301 LLHVLKVFVSVEFNE
+301 LLHVLKVFVATEYNE

-341 KSNGK
+341 KSD
-346 SSKEF
+346 KEF

-410 NEWKTTYSS
+410 NEWKTTYSP

-440 MHWITELLKWLN
+440 MHWITVLLKWLN
-452 VDDNLKKLSQFESQI
+452 VDDNLKKLSQFENQI
-467 EIIAQKPVIKFITDK
+467 EIIAQEPVIKFITDK
-482 NYTQGV
+482 NYNQGV

-503 TKRSDAKYKGSGFVG
+503 TKRSDDEYKGLNFDEFSFE
-518 GFNNGGRDA
+518 FR
-527 LKGDNSISNGAYWG
+527 NSVEHWYPQHPSSQSFDSWADVDKFGNLCI
-541 FIAKGEDND
+541 IQ
-550 EVRNRAAKMMLGAN
+550 R
-564 GYDGCPWNPLQ
+564 
-575 NVNYVSCHD
+575 NVNSKFS
-584 NYTLFDQLNYT
+584 N
-595 LSDDG
+595 LS
-600 GVTEPDIKTVAKAS
+600 PAS
-614 VSVNGMVLMS
+614 KKDTYRQMIEKGSLKLRLMS
-624 NGISFINGGEELFR
+624 SITEDDAEWKETICGKHEEAML
-638 TKIEYA
+638 KLL
-644 EKTQPDEVMMYGKR
+644 K
-658 ITHNSYKSSD
+658 
-668 LTNAYDYS
+668 NACNM
-676 RKAELYDYF
+676 A
-685 KMYCDLIDLKKELS
+685 
-699 FSQEIVTWDDSTRT
+699 
-713 YESGDAVNL
+713 
-722 ETVNTHDCQ
+722 
-731 LAIYRKGKDGSAY
+731 
-744 HVLLTARKDAGT
+744 
-756 YYCEGTTVFNNS
+756 
-768 GSEVNSAQ
+768 
-776 DGFDANGPYSLVIIK
+776 
-791 G
+791 

>member
-7 LSIVDSEDKTIFED
+7 LSIIDSEDKTIFED

-49 FEAEKYYIGSLIIN
+49 FEADKYYIGSLIIN
-63 VNSNGLY
+63 INSYGLY
-70 EVIDGQQRLAALYLL
+70 EVIDGQQRLTALFLL
-85 LNYLGYRWEKDRLRY
+85 LNYLGYRWKEDRLRY
-100 ECREKSNYTLNSLL
+100 ECREKSNYTLNFLNSLL
-114 PDEDDKNKPV
+114 PNEGNKNKLV
-124 DEDKIEQTLIKGR
+124 DEDKIEQALIKGW

-176 YFEIMNVRGEQLAQH
+176 YFEIMNVRGEQLEQH

-196 ELIGMMDQSDAD
+196 KLMKPLEANEQT
-208 AQKAFS
+208 AFS
-214 VVWDACRN
+214 IVWNACRDMN
-222 MDGYVQMH
+222 GYVQMH
-230 FTKQQREALFGGDW
+230 FNKQQRELLFGGDW

-253 SLKSDDCSVHPQTAI
+253 SLTADDGSVHPQTAI
-268 KIIEN
+268 TIIEN

-301 LLHVLKVFVSVEFNE
+301 LLHVLKVFVATEFNE

-335 DIIDKW
+335 NIIDKL
-341 KSNGK
+341 KSN
-346 SSKEF
+346 KEF

-410 NEWKTTYSS
+410 NEWKTTYSP

-452 VDDNLKKLSQFESQI
+452 VDDNLKKLSQFENQI
-467 EIIAQKPVIKFITDK
+467 EIIAQEPVIKFITDK
-482 NYTQGV
+482 DYMQGV

-503 TKRSDAKYKGSGFVG
+503 TKRSDDEYKGLNFDEFSFE
-518 GFNNGGRDA
+518 FR
-527 LKGDNSISNGAYWG
+527 NSVEHWYPQHPSSQSFDSWADVDKFGNLCI
-541 FIAKGEDND
+541 IQ
-550 EVRNRAAKMMLGAN
+550 R
-564 GYDGCPWNPLQ
+564 
-575 NVNYVSCHD
+575 NVNSKFS
-584 NYTLFDQLNYT
+584 N
-595 LSDDG
+595 LSP
-600 GVTEPDIKTVAKAS
+600 TS
-614 VSVNGMVLMS
+614 
-624 NGISFINGGEELFR
+624 
-638 TKIEYA
+638 
-644 EKTQPDEVMMYGKR
+644 
-658 ITHNSYKSSD
+658 
-668 LTNAYDYS
+668 
-676 RKAELYDYF
+676 
-685 KMYCDLIDLKKELS
+685 KK
-699 FSQEIVTWDDSTRT
+699 
-713 YESGDAVNL
+713 
-722 ETVNTHDCQ
+722 
-731 LAIYRKGKDGSAY
+731 
-744 HVLLTARKDAGT
+744 GT
-756 YYCEGTTVFNNS
+756 YHQMIEKGSLKMRVMSALTKDDTAWKETICDDHEGKMLKLLKVACNI
-768 GSEVNSAQ
+768 A
-776 DGFDANGPYSLVIIK
+776 
-791 G
+791 

>member
-7 LSIVDSEDKTIFED
+7 LSIIDSKDKTIFED

-31 AFAWSDKEITQLI
+31 AFAWSDKEISQLI

-70 EVIDGQQRLAALYLL
+70 EVIDGQQRLTALYLL
-85 LNYLGYRWEKDRLRY
+85 LNYLGYRWKEERLRY
-100 ECREKSNYTLNSLL
+100 ECREKSNYTLNFLNSLS
-114 PDEDDKNKPV
+114 PNEDNRNKSV
-124 DEDKIEQTLIKGR
+124 DEDKIEQNLIKGL
-137 DIIDQKFRA
+137 DIIEQKFRA
-146 DKIDTEKFKEKLKNV
+146 DKINAQKFKEKLKNV

-176 YFEIMNVRGEQLAQH
+176 YFEIMNVRGEQLEQH

-196 ELIGMMDQSDAD
+196 KLMEPLGPDEQT
-208 AQKAFS
+208 AFS
-214 VVWDACRN
+214 IVWDACRD
-222 MDGYVQMH
+222 MSGYVQMH
-230 FTKQQREALFGGDW
+230 FNKQQRELLFGGDW
-244 DWLNIDNIF
+244 DWLNIDNVF
-253 SLKSDDCSVHPQTAI
+253 SLKVDDGNVHPQTAI

-301 LLHVLKVFVSVEFNE
+301 LLHVLKVFVATEFNE

-335 DIIDKW
+335 NIIDKL
-341 KSNGK
+341 KSN
-346 SSKEF
+346 KEF

-410 NEWKTTYSS
+410 NEWKTTYSP

-452 VDDNLKKLSQFESQI
+452 VDDNLKKLSQFENQI
-467 EIIAQKPVIKFITDK
+467 EIIAQEPVIKFITDK
-482 NYTQGV
+482 NYMQGV

-503 TKRSDAKYKGSGFVG
+503 TKRSDDEYKGLNFDEFSFE
-518 GFNNGGRDA
+518 FR
-527 LKGDNSISNGAYWG
+527 NSVEHWYPQHPSSQSFDSWADVDKFGNLCI
-541 FIAKGEDND
+541 IQ
-550 EVRNRAAKMMLGAN
+550 R
-564 GYDGCPWNPLQ
+564 
-575 NVNYVSCHD
+575 NVNSKFS
-584 NYTLFDQLNYT
+584 N
-595 LSDDG
+595 LSP
-600 GVTEPDIKTVAKAS
+600 TS
-614 VSVNGMVLMS
+614 
-624 NGISFINGGEELFR
+624 
-638 TKIEYA
+638 
-644 EKTQPDEVMMYGKR
+644 
-658 ITHNSYKSSD
+658 
-668 LTNAYDYS
+668 
-676 RKAELYDYF
+676 
-685 KMYCDLIDLKKELS
+685 KK
-699 FSQEIVTWDDSTRT
+699 
-713 YESGDAVNL
+713 
-722 ETVNTHDCQ
+722 
-731 LAIYRKGKDGSAY
+731 
-744 HVLLTARKDAGT
+744 GT
-756 YYCEGTTVFNNS
+756 YHQMIEKGSLKMRVMSALTKDDTAWKETICDDHEGKMLKLLKVACNI
-768 GSEVNSAQ
+768 A
-776 DGFDANGPYSLVIIK
+776 
-791 G
+791 

>member
-7 LSIVDSEDKTIFED
+7 LSIIDSKDKTIFED

-70 EVIDGQQRLAALYLL
+70 EVIDGQQRLTALYLL
-85 LNYLGYRWEKDRLRY
+85 LNYLDYRWENDRLRY
-100 ECREKSNYTLNSLL
+100 ECREKSNYTLNFLNSLS
-114 PDEDDKNKPV
+114 PNEDNRNKSV
-124 DEDKIEQTLIKGR
+124 DEDKIEQNLIKGL
-137 DIIDQKFRA
+137 DIIEQKFRA
-146 DKIDTEKFKEKLKNV
+146 DKINAQKFKEKLKNV

-176 YFEIMNVRGEQLAQH
+176 YFEIMNVRGEQLEQH

-196 ELIGMMDQSDAD
+196 KLMEPLGPDEQT
-208 AQKAFS
+208 AFS
-214 VVWDACRN
+214 IVWDACRD
-222 MDGYVQMH
+222 MSGYVQMH
-230 FTKQQREALFGGDW
+230 FNKQQRELLFGGDW

-253 SLKSDDCSVHPQTAI
+253 SLTADDGSVHPQTAI

-279 WDGDDE
+279 WDRDDE

-301 LLHVLKVFVSVEFNE
+301 LLHVLKVFVATEYIE

-341 KSNGK
+341 KSD
-346 SSKEF
+346 KEF

-410 NEWKTTYSS
+410 NEWKTTYSP

-452 VDDNLKKLSQFESQI
+452 VDDNLKKLSQFENQI
-467 EIIAQKPVIKFITDK
+467 EIIAQEPVIKFITDK
-482 NYTQGV
+482 NYMQGV

-503 TKRSDAKYKGSGFVG
+503 TKRSDDEYKGLNFDEFSFE
-518 GFNNGGRDA
+518 FR
-527 LKGDNSISNGAYWG
+527 NSVEHWYPQYPSSQSFDSWADVDKFGNLCI
-541 FIAKGEDND
+541 IQ
-550 EVRNRAAKMMLGAN
+550 R
-564 GYDGCPWNPLQ
+564 
-575 NVNYVSCHD
+575 NVNSKFS
-584 NYTLFDQLNYT
+584 N
-595 LSDDG
+595 LS
-600 GVTEPDIKTVAKAS
+600 PAS
-614 VSVNGMVLMS
+614 KKDTYRQMIEKGSLKLRLMS
-624 NGISFINGGEELFR
+624 SITEDDAEWKETICGKHEEAML
-638 TKIEYA
+638 KLL
-644 EKTQPDEVMMYGKR
+644 K
-658 ITHNSYKSSD
+658 
-668 LTNAYDYS
+668 NACNM
-676 RKAELYDYF
+676 A
-685 KMYCDLIDLKKELS
+685 
-699 FSQEIVTWDDSTRT
+699 
-713 YESGDAVNL
+713 
-722 ETVNTHDCQ
+722 
-731 LAIYRKGKDGSAY
+731 
-744 HVLLTARKDAGT
+744 
-756 YYCEGTTVFNNS
+756 
-768 GSEVNSAQ
+768 
-776 DGFDANGPYSLVIIK
+776 
-791 G
+791 

>member
-7 LSIVDSEDKTIFED
+7 LSIIDSKDKTIFED

-70 EVIDGQQRLAALYLL
+70 EVIDGQQRLTALYLL
-85 LNYLGYRWEKDRLRY
+85 LNYLDYRWENDRLRY
-100 ECREKSNYTLNSLL
+100 ECREKSNYTLNFLNSLS
-114 PDEDDKNKPV
+114 PNEDNRNKSV
-124 DEDKIEQTLIKGR
+124 DEDKIEQNLIKGL
-137 DIIDQKFRA
+137 DIIEQKFRA
-146 DKIDTEKFKEKLKNV
+146 DKINAQKFKEKLKNV

-176 YFEIMNVRGEQLAQH
+176 YFEIMNVRGEQLEQH

-196 ELIGMMDQSDAD
+196 KLMEPLGPDEQT
-208 AQKAFS
+208 AFS
-214 VVWDACRN
+214 IVWDACRD
-222 MDGYVQMH
+222 MSGYVQMH
-230 FTKQQREALFGGDW
+230 FNKQQRELLFGGDW

-253 SLKSDDCSVHPQTAI
+253 SLTADDGSVHPQTAI

-301 LLHVLKVFVSVEFNE
+301 LLHVLKVFVATEYNE

-341 KSNGK
+341 KSD
-346 SSKEF
+346 KEF

-410 NEWKTTYSS
+410 NEWKTTYSP

-452 VDDNLKKLSQFESQI
+452 VDDNLKKLSQFENQI
-467 EIIAQKPVIKFITDK
+467 EIIAQEPVIKFITDK
-482 NYTQGV
+482 NYMQGV

-503 TKRSDAKYKGSGFVG
+503 TKRSDDEYKGLNFDEFSFE
-518 GFNNGGRDA
+518 FR
-527 LKGDNSISNGAYWG
+527 NSVEHWYPQHPSSQSFDSWADVDKFGNLCI
-541 FIAKGEDND
+541 IQ
-550 EVRNRAAKMMLGAN
+550 R
-564 GYDGCPWNPLQ
+564 
-575 NVNYVSCHD
+575 NVNSKFS
-584 NYTLFDQLNYT
+584 N
-595 LSDDG
+595 LS
-600 GVTEPDIKTVAKAS
+600 PAS
-614 VSVNGMVLMS
+614 KKDTYRQMIEKGSLKLRLMS
-624 NGISFINGGEELFR
+624 SITEDDAEWKETICGKHEEAML
-638 TKIEYA
+638 KLL
-644 EKTQPDEVMMYGKR
+644 K
-658 ITHNSYKSSD
+658 
-668 LTNAYDYS
+668 NACNM
-676 RKAELYDYF
+676 A
-685 KMYCDLIDLKKELS
+685 
-699 FSQEIVTWDDSTRT
+699 
-713 YESGDAVNL
+713 
-722 ETVNTHDCQ
+722 
-731 LAIYRKGKDGSAY
+731 
-744 HVLLTARKDAGT
+744 
-756 YYCEGTTVFNNS
+756 
-768 GSEVNSAQ
+768 
-776 DGFDANGPYSLVIIK
+776 
-791 G
+791 

>member
-7 LSIVDSEDKTIFED
+7 LSIIDSEDKTIFED

-49 FEAEKYYIGSLIIN
+49 FEADKYYIGSLIIN
-63 VNSNGLY
+63 INSNGLY
-70 EVIDGQQRLAALYLL
+70 EVIDGQQRLTALFLL
-85 LNYLGYRWEKDRLRY
+85 LNYLGYRWKEDRLRY
-100 ECREKSNYTLNSLL
+100 ECREKSNYTLNFLNSLL
-114 PDEDDKNKPV
+114 PNEGYKNKLV
-124 DEDKIEQTLIKGR
+124 DEDKIEQTLIKGW

-146 DKIDTEKFKEKLKNV
+146 GKIDTEKFKEKLKNV

-176 YFEIMNVRGEQLAQH
+176 YFEIMNVRGEQLEQH

-196 ELIGMMDQSDAD
+196 KLMKPLEANEQT
-208 AQKAFS
+208 AFS
-214 VVWDACRN
+214 IVWNACRDMN
-222 MDGYVQMH
+222 GYVQMH
-230 FTKQQREALFGGDW
+230 FNKQQRELLFGGDW

-253 SLKSDDCSVHPQTAI
+253 SLTADDGSVPPQTAI

-301 LLHVLKVFVSVEFNE
+301 LLHVLKVFVATEFNE

-335 DIIDKW
+335 NIIDKL
-341 KSNGK
+341 KSN
-346 SSKEF
+346 KEF

-410 NEWKTTYSS
+410 NEWKTTYSP

-435 TSPKI
+435 TSQKI

-452 VDDNLKKLSQFESQI
+452 VDDNLKKLSQFENQI
-467 EIIAQKPVIKFITDK
+467 EIIAQEPVIKFITDK
-482 NYTQGV
+482 DYMQGV

-503 TKRSDAKYKGSGFVG
+503 TKRSDDEYKGLNFDEFSFE
-518 GFNNGGRDA
+518 FR
-527 LKGDNSISNGAYWG
+527 NSVEHWYPQHPSSQSFDSWADVDKFGNLCI
-541 FIAKGEDND
+541 IQ
-550 EVRNRAAKMMLGAN
+550 R
-564 GYDGCPWNPLQ
+564 
-575 NVNYVSCHD
+575 NVNSKFS
-584 NYTLFDQLNYT
+584 N
-595 LSDDG
+595 LSP
-600 GVTEPDIKTVAKAS
+600 TS
-614 VSVNGMVLMS
+614 
-624 NGISFINGGEELFR
+624 
-638 TKIEYA
+638 
-644 EKTQPDEVMMYGKR
+644 
-658 ITHNSYKSSD
+658 
-668 LTNAYDYS
+668 
-676 RKAELYDYF
+676 
-685 KMYCDLIDLKKELS
+685 KK
-699 FSQEIVTWDDSTRT
+699 
-713 YESGDAVNL
+713 
-722 ETVNTHDCQ
+722 
-731 LAIYRKGKDGSAY
+731 
-744 HVLLTARKDAGT
+744 GT
-756 YYCEGTTVFNNS
+756 YHQMIEKGSLKMRVMSALTKDDTAWKETICDDHEGKMLKLLKVACNI
-768 GSEVNSAQ
+768 A
-776 DGFDANGPYSLVIIK
+776 
-791 G
+791 

>member
-7 LSIVDSEDKTIFED
+7 LSIIDSEDKTIFED

-49 FEAEKYYIGSLIIN
+49 FEADKYYIGSLIIN
-63 VNSNGLY
+63 INSNGLY
-70 EVIDGQQRLAALYLL
+70 EVIDGQQRLTALFLL
-85 LNYLGYRWEKDRLRY
+85 LNYLGYRWKEDRLRY
-100 ECREKSNYTLNSLL
+100 ECREKSNYTLNFLNSLL
-114 PDEDDKNKPV
+114 PNEGYKNKLV
-124 DEDKIEQTLIKGR
+124 DEDKIEQALIKGW

-176 YFEIMNVRGEQLAQH
+176 YFEIMNVRGEQLEQH

-196 ELIGMMDQSDAD
+196 KLMKPLEANEQT
-208 AQKAFS
+208 AFS
-214 VVWDACRN
+214 IVWNACRDMN
-222 MDGYVQMH
+222 GYVQMH
-230 FTKQQREALFGGDW
+230 FNKQQRELLFGGDW

-253 SLKSDDCSVHPQTAI
+253 SLTADDGSVHPQTAI

-301 LLHVLKVFVSVEFNE
+301 LLHVLKVFVATEYNE

-341 KSNGK
+341 KSD
-346 SSKEF
+346 KEF

-410 NEWKTTYSS
+410 NEWKTTYSP

-452 VDDNLKKLSQFESQI
+452 VDDNLKKLSQFENQI
-467 EIIAQKPVIKFITDK
+467 EIIAQEPVIKFITDK
-482 NYTQGV
+482 DYMQGV

-503 TKRSDAKYKGSGFVG
+503 TKRSDDEYKGLNFDEFSFE
-518 GFNNGGRDA
+518 FR
-527 LKGDNSISNGAYWG
+527 NSVEHWYPQHPSSQSFDSWADVDKFGNLCI
-541 FIAKGEDND
+541 IQ
-550 EVRNRAAKMMLGAN
+550 R
-564 GYDGCPWNPLQ
+564 
-575 NVNYVSCHD
+575 NVNSKFS
-584 NYTLFDQLNYT
+584 N
-595 LSDDG
+595 LSP
-600 GVTEPDIKTVAKAS
+600 TS
-614 VSVNGMVLMS
+614 
-624 NGISFINGGEELFR
+624 
-638 TKIEYA
+638 
-644 EKTQPDEVMMYGKR
+644 
-658 ITHNSYKSSD
+658 
-668 LTNAYDYS
+668 
-676 RKAELYDYF
+676 
-685 KMYCDLIDLKKELS
+685 KK
-699 FSQEIVTWDDSTRT
+699 
-713 YESGDAVNL
+713 
-722 ETVNTHDCQ
+722 
-731 LAIYRKGKDGSAY
+731 
-744 HVLLTARKDAGT
+744 GT
-756 YYCEGTTVFNNS
+756 YHQMIEKGSLKMRVMSALTKDDTAWKETICDDHEGKMLKLLKVACNI
-768 GSEVNSAQ
+768 A
-776 DGFDANGPYSLVIIK
+776 
-791 G
+791 

>member
-7 LSIVDSEDKTIFED
+7 LSIIDSKDKTIFED

-70 EVIDGQQRLAALYLL
+70 EVIDGQQRLTALYLL
-85 LNYLGYRWEKDRLRY
+85 LNYLGYRWKEERLRY
-100 ECREKSNYTLNSLL
+100 ECREKSNYTLNFLNSLS
-114 PDEDDKNKPV
+114 PNEDNRNKSV
-124 DEDKIEQTLIKGR
+124 DEDKIEQNLIKGL
-137 DIIDQKFRA
+137 DIIEQKFRA
-146 DKIDTEKFKEKLKNV
+146 DKINAQKFKEKLKNV

-176 YFEIMNVRGEQLAQH
+176 YFEIMNVRGEQLEQH

-196 ELIGMMDQSDAD
+196 KLMEPLGPDEQT
-208 AQKAFS
+208 AFS
-214 VVWDACRN
+214 IVWDACRD
-222 MDGYVQMH
+222 MSGYVQMH
-230 FTKQQREALFGGDW
+230 FNKQQRELLFGGDW

-253 SLKSDDCSVHPQTAI
+253 SLTADDGSVHPQTAI

-301 LLHVLKVFVSVEFNE
+301 LLHVLKVFVATEYNE

-341 KSNGK
+341 KSD
-346 SSKEF
+346 KEF

-410 NEWKTTYSS
+410 NEWKTTYSP

-452 VDDNLKKLSQFESQI
+452 VDDNLKKLSQFENQI
-467 EIIAQKPVIKFITDK
+467 EIIAQEPVIKFITDK
-482 NYTQGV
+482 NYMQGV

-503 TKRSDAKYKGSGFVG
+503 TKRSDDEYKGLNFDEFSFE
-518 GFNNGGRDA
+518 FR
-527 LKGDNSISNGAYWG
+527 NSVEHWYPQHPSSQSFDSWADVDKFGNLCI
-541 FIAKGEDND
+541 IQ
-550 EVRNRAAKMMLGAN
+550 R
-564 GYDGCPWNPLQ
+564 
-575 NVNYVSCHD
+575 NVNSKFS
-584 NYTLFDQLNYT
+584 N
-595 LSDDG
+595 LS
-600 GVTEPDIKTVAKAS
+600 PAS
-614 VSVNGMVLMS
+614 KKDTYRQMIEKGSLKLRLMS
-624 NGISFINGGEELFR
+624 SITEDDAEWKETICGKHEEAML
-638 TKIEYA
+638 KLL
-644 EKTQPDEVMMYGKR
+644 K
-658 ITHNSYKSSD
+658 
-668 LTNAYDYS
+668 NACNM
-676 RKAELYDYF
+676 A
-685 KMYCDLIDLKKELS
+685 
-699 FSQEIVTWDDSTRT
+699 
-713 YESGDAVNL
+713 
-722 ETVNTHDCQ
+722 
-731 LAIYRKGKDGSAY
+731 
-744 HVLLTARKDAGT
+744 
-756 YYCEGTTVFNNS
+756 
-768 GSEVNSAQ
+768 
-776 DGFDANGPYSLVIIK
+776 
-791 G
+791 

>member
-7 LSIVDSEDKTIFED
+7 LSIIDSNDKTIFED

-70 EVIDGQQRLAALYLL
+70 EVIDGQQRLTALYLL
-85 LNYLGYRWEKDRLRY
+85 LNYLDYRWENDRLRY
-100 ECREKSNYTLNSLL
+100 ECREKSNYTLNFLNSLS
-114 PDEDDKNKPV
+114 PNEDNRNKSV
-124 DEDKIEQTLIKGR
+124 DEDKIEQNLIKGL
-137 DIIDQKFRA
+137 DIIEQKFRA
-146 DKIDTEKFKEKLKNV
+146 DKINAQKFKEKLKNV

-176 YFEIMNVRGEQLAQH
+176 YFEIMNVRGEQLEQH

-196 ELIGMMDQSDAD
+196 KLMEPLGPDEQT
-208 AQKAFS
+208 AFS
-214 VVWDACRN
+214 IVWDACRD
-222 MDGYVQMH
+222 MSGYVQMH
-230 FTKQQREALFGGDW
+230 FNKQQRELLFGGDW

-253 SLKSDDCSVHPQTAI
+253 SLTADDGSVHPQTAI

-301 LLHVLKVFVSVEFNE
+301 LLHVLKVFVATEYNE

-341 KSNGK
+341 KSD
-346 SSKEF
+346 KEF

-410 NEWKTTYSS
+410 NEWKTTYSP

-452 VDDNLKKLSQFESQI
+452 VDDNLKKLSQFENQI
-467 EIIAQKPVIKFITDK
+467 EIIAQEPVIKFITDK
-482 NYTQGV
+482 NYMQGV

-503 TKRSDAKYKGSGFVG
+503 TKRSDDEYKGLNFDEFSFE
-518 GFNNGGRDA
+518 FR
-527 LKGDNSISNGAYWG
+527 NSVEHWYPQHPSSQSFDSWADVDKFGNLCI
-541 FIAKGEDND
+541 IQ
-550 EVRNRAAKMMLGAN
+550 R
-564 GYDGCPWNPLQ
+564 
-575 NVNYVSCHD
+575 NVNSKFS
-584 NYTLFDQLNYT
+584 N
-595 LSDDG
+595 LS
-600 GVTEPDIKTVAKAS
+600 PAS
-614 VSVNGMVLMS
+614 KKDTYRQMIEKGSLKLRLMS
-624 NGISFINGGEELFR
+624 SITEDDAEWKETICGKHEEAML
-638 TKIEYA
+638 KLL
-644 EKTQPDEVMMYGKR
+644 K
-658 ITHNSYKSSD
+658 
-668 LTNAYDYS
+668 NACNM
-676 RKAELYDYF
+676 A
-685 KMYCDLIDLKKELS
+685 
-699 FSQEIVTWDDSTRT
+699 
-713 YESGDAVNL
+713 
-722 ETVNTHDCQ
+722 
-731 LAIYRKGKDGSAY
+731 
-744 HVLLTARKDAGT
+744 
-756 YYCEGTTVFNNS
+756 
-768 GSEVNSAQ
+768 
-776 DGFDANGPYSLVIIK
+776 
-791 G
+791 